1 VPWTPA
7 VACTVAELTAAELTA
22 AELTA
27 AGERPV
33 GAAAAWTEWTCRVR
47 GPAVR
52 ACLVVT
58 LGSEYRSGV
67 VAASARKGPVSV
79 GRGRSAELAATGD
92 SAAGDSAAGDSA
104 AGDRPAADRPAG
116 AGAATSVAAG
126 SRETRD
132 SRAREPVSRFS
143 TPPIRSIPA
152 MIRSGK
158 ASASSRTGGVGLTE
172 QPPDRG
178 ADRRRHRRRRT
189 GAFPLCVRTHLSSA
203 NSPASGRWP
212 DGGEPR
218 ARFAAAK
225 PCLPL
230 GTTPRSTPS
239 QQGNGE

>member
-1 VPWTPA
+1 MPWTPA

-79 GRGRSAELAATGD
+79 GRGRSAELAAT
-92 SAAGDSAAGDSA
+92 GDSAAGDSA

>member
-79 GRGRSAELAATGD
+79 GRGRSAELAAT
-92 SAAGDSAAGDSA
+92 GDSAAGDSA

-239 QQGNGE
+239 QQGNG